1 MANQAPEIKY
11 YEQLPPQHNLAEEI
25 LLGGII
31 LNSNII
37 ETVIGELIAE
47 SFALERHQLIYRTI
61 IDIYIEKKHI
71 NSIILINQLWEL
83 NLLNK
88 IGGIN
93 KILQLLQQAQIFTS
107 KIITKAAIKYYTT
120 LIQDKYLRRQLIQYG
135 YDVINMAYNSSIDS
149 VTISF
154 KLDRY
159 ISYLKKQLFYED
171 VIDINL
177 LINQVFLNLKSPETR
192 SQHYG
197 LLSHFHSLDL
207 LTGGFKKGDLI
218 VIAGRP
224 SMGKTSLSL
233 NIGLNI
239 IENEAKSIIFFSLE
253 MSKEQILYKLL
264 SMKSKIPISNIRK
277 GQIQQDEWINLQKA
291 GKLLAEAR
299 INIDDTANLS
309 IMQIGVKVKNLLD
322 VDPEVSLLVID
333 YLQLIRIPN
342 HSFKNRTE
350 ELSEITRTLKMLAKS
365 VDMPILVLSQ
375 LNRNVEGRVI
385 KRPLLADL
393 RESGCLSRL
402 TSVLNFISYKRI
414 YSPVKL
420 VPAIKSSSLTP
431 TLVHRKNNTHIEY
444 SYKQYLYQVLKRQ
457 NKISTHLT
465 HNHLLLT
472 NLRWDRTDNL
482 KYFRALIYL
491 DLQTQI
497 VRIDE
502 VVQNIYLLKK
512 YNSYDISVPNEKM
525 FFTND
530 YIFTHN
536 SIEQDADLV
545 LLLFRESYYN
555 QNIDDDNL
563 TEIIIAKHRNGPI
576 GTSRLKFQPEI
587 STFNE

>member
-1 MANQAPEIKY
+1 MANQAPGIKY

-277 GQIQQDEWINLQKA
+277 GQIQQEEWINLQKA

-309 IMQIGVKVKNLLD
+309 IMQIGVKVKNLID
-322 VDPEVSLLVID
+322 ADPEVSLLVID
-333 YLQLIRIPN
+333 YLQLIRISN
-342 HSFKNRTE
+342 HSFKNRNE

-393 RESGCLSRL
+393 RESGCLSQV
-402 TSVLNFISYKRI
+402 TSILNFISHKRI
-414 YSPVKL
+414 YLPVTL
-420 VPAIKSSSLTP
+420 VHVMKSSSLTGA
-431 TLVHRKNNTHIEY
+431 LVHKKNNHHIEY
-444 SYKQYLYQVLKRQ
+444 SYKQYLYQVLKRE
-457 NKISTHLT
+457 NKISTNLT

-472 NLRWDRTDNL
+472 NFRWDRTDNL
-482 KYFRALIYL
+482 KYFRALTYL

-497 VRIDE
+497 IRINE
-502 VVQNIYLLKK
+502 VIQNIYLLKK

-530 YIFTHN
+530 YMFTHN

-576 GTSRLKFQPEI
+576 GISRLKFQPEI

>member
-71 NSIILINQLWEL
+71 NSIILINRLWEL

-159 ISYLKKQLFYED
+159 ISYLKKQLLYED

-322 VDPEVSLLVID
+322 ADPEVSLLVID

-420 VPAIKSSSLTP
+420 VPVIKSSSLTP
-431 TLVHRKNNTHIEY
+431 ALVHRKNNPHIEY

-482 KYFRALIYL
+482 KYFRALTYL

-497 VRIDE
+497 VRINE
-502 VVQNIYLLKK
+502 VIQNIYLLKK